1 MGGARDPDA
10 ESRIAR
16 FSRNSAR
23 RGHLG
28 LDLGVNCATSSGV
41 ETESSMTGRIERG
54 SRKSG
59 SLPGGALL
67 LGAVGLLALPSA
79 VLAFSNRLVAAQR
92 SVPIVDG
99 GFQPAA
105 VDPRLAR
112 SVTVRALSKD
122 RTFRFTPAATPS
134 RPDGAV
140 TVAVRL
146 DARSL
151 AQLGMRSSA
160 AVEASQ
166 AKPGGLGIAPNAYSL
181 GATRGYRGFAHSATP
196 GTAPKFRQVDMPDL
210 AAYQPREAAV
220 AAAPSR
226 FAPRVELNERE
237 KTGRSP
243 RTFEQSDQTVG
254 LGGSYRVSR
263 NLDVTA
269 GVRVTSDRD
278 RLLPLTDGRQDNQAV
293 YVGTQFRF

>member
-1 MGGARDPDA
+1 
-10 ESRIAR
+10 
-16 FSRNSAR
+16 
-23 RGHLG
+23 
-28 LDLGVNCATSSGV
+28 
-41 ETESSMTGRIERG
+41 MTGANER
-54 SRKSG
+54 SRRKSG
-59 SLPGGALL
+59 NMSGAALL
-67 LGAVGLLALPSA
+67 LGSVGLLALPSA
-79 VLAFSNRLVAAQR
+79 VLAFSSHLVATPR
-92 SVPIVDG
+92 TVPIVDG
-99 GFQPAA
+99 GFQPAV

-151 AQLGMRSSA
+151 ARLGMRTSA
-160 AVEASQ
+160 AVEAAQ

-181 GATRGYRGFAHSATP
+181 GAARGYRGFAHSATP
-196 GTAPKFRQVDMPDL
+196 AAKPQFREVDMPDL
-210 AAYQPREAAV
+210 AAYQPRGATA

-226 FAPRVELNERE
+226 FAPRVELDERE

-254 LGGSYRVSR
+254 VGGSYRVTR